1 MRPSSLSLGCRAD
14 AKLNDR
20 SRIKASGQ
28 GVQNCLTPPFM
39 TQRIDQTFT
48 TLSATSSTAFVAYIM
63 GGDPDRATSQAVLN
77 ALPENGVD
85 IIELGMP
92 FTDPAA
98 DGPTIEEAGLR
109 SLSAGTTLTTIL
121 DMAAEFRKTN
131 ETTPLIIMG
140 YCNPVHHMG
149 YTMFAEK
156 AKAAGIDGAIIV
168 DLPPEEDSEL
178 RAAFDKH
185 DLALIR
191 LATPTTNAARL
202 PRVVAGTK
210 GFVYYVS
217 MTGITGA
224 AFSQAGSVTEP
235 VAAVRQASGL
245 PVVVGFGVKTPARAR
260 EVAQEADGVVVGSA
274 IVKALHEN
282 GQEAALALV
291 KSLADAVHQTPR

>member
-1 MRPSSLSLGCRAD
+1 M
-14 AKLNDR
+14 N
-20 SRIKASGQ
+20 
-28 GVQNCLTPPFM
+28 VVEM
-39 TQRIDQTFT
+39 TQRIDQTFAA
-48 TLSATSSTAFVAYIM
+48 LSAANSTAFVAYIM
-63 GGDPDRATSQAVLN
+63 GGDPDRANSQAVLN

-98 DGPTIEEAGLR
+98 DGPT
-109 SLSAGTTLTTIL
+109 
-121 DMAAEFRKTN
+121 EFRKGN
-131 ETTPLIIMG
+131 DTTPLIIMG

-149 YTMFAEK
+149 YSVFAAK

-178 RAAFDKH
+178 RETFDEH

-191 LATPTTNAARL
+191 LATPTTDAARL

-224 AFSQAGSVTEP
+224 AFSQAGSVKDQ
-235 VAAVRQASGL
+235 VAKVRKASGL
-245 PVVVGFGVKTPARAR
+245 PVVVGFGVKSPERAA
-260 EVAQEADGVVVGSA
+260 EVARDADGVVVGSA
-274 IVKALHEN
+274 IVKELHEN
-282 GQEAALALV
+282 GTEAALALV
-291 KSLADAVHQTPR
+291 KSLADATHGK

>member
-1 MRPSSLSLGCRAD
+1 
-14 AKLNDR
+14 
-20 SRIKASGQ
+20 
-28 GVQNCLTPPFM
+28 M

-48 TLSATSSTAFVAYIM
+48 DRKAKGQAAFVAYIM
-63 GGDPDRATSQAVLN
+63 GGDPDRAASQAVLN

-109 SLSAGTTLTTIL
+109 SLAAGTTLTTIL
-121 DMAAEFRKTN
+121 EMAAEFRKTN
-131 ETTPLIIMG
+131 DTTPIIIMG

-149 YTMFAEK
+149 YANFAAK

-178 RAAFDKH
+178 RAAFDEH

-191 LATPTTNAARL
+191 LATPTTDDARL

-224 AFSQAGSVTEP
+224 TFSQAGSVTEQ
-235 VAAVRQASGL
+235 VAKVRKASNL
-245 PVVVGFGVKTPARAR
+245 PVVVGFGVKTPKRAA
-260 EVAQEADGVVVGSA
+260 EVAKDADGVVVGSA
-274 IVKALHEN
+274 IVKTLHED
-282 GQEAALALV
+282 GPEAAIALV
-291 KSLADAVHQTPR
+291 KSLADATHGA

>member
-1 MRPSSLSLGCRAD
+1 
-14 AKLNDR
+14 
-20 SRIKASGQ
+20 
-28 GVQNCLTPPFM
+28 M
-39 TQRIDQTFT
+39 TRRIDQTFAS
-48 TLSATSSTAFVAYIM
+48 LKAAGSTAFVAYIM
-63 GGDPDRATSQAVLN
+63 GGDPDRAASQAVLN

-109 SLSAGTTLTTIL
+109 SLAAGTTLTTIL
-121 DMAAEFRKTN
+121 DMATEFRKNNTA
-131 ETTPLIIMG
+131 TPIIIMG

-149 YTMFAEK
+149 YAKF
-156 AKAAGIDGAIIV
+156 AKAAKEAGIDGAIIV

-178 RAAFDKH
+178 REAFTVH

-191 LATPTTNAARL
+191 LATPTTDETRL

-224 AFSQAGSVTEP
+224 SFAQAGSVKDQ
-235 VAAVRQASGL
+235 VAKVREASGL
-245 PVVVGFGVKTPARAR
+245 PVVVGFGVKTPKRAA
-260 EVAQEADGVVVGSA
+260 EVAKDADGVVVGSA
-274 IVKALHEN
+274 IVKELHEN
-282 GQEAALALV
+282 GPKAALALV
-291 KSLADAVHQTPR
+291 KSLADATHSL

>member
-1 MRPSSLSLGCRAD
+1 MTL
-14 AKLNDR
+14 
-20 SRIKASGQ
+20 RI
-28 GVQNCLTPPFM
+28 T
-39 TQRIDQTFT
+39 QTFAA
-48 TLSATSSTAFVAYIM
+48 LKAANSTAFVGYMM
-63 GGDPDRATSQAVLN
+63 GGDPDRGASQALLN
-77 ALPENGVD
+77 ALPKAGVD

-98 DGPTIEEAGLR
+98 DGPTIEDAGLR
-109 SLSAGTTLTTIL
+109 SLKAGTTLTDIL

-149 YTMFAEK
+149 YAAFSAR

-178 RAAFDKH
+178 RAAFEVH

-202 PRVVAGTK
+202 PKVVAGTK

-224 AFSQAGSVTEP
+224 AFAKGGDIKDQ
-235 VAAVRQASGL
+235 VAAVRAASGL
-245 PVVVGFGVKTPARAR
+245 PVVVGFGVKTPERAA
-260 EVAQEADGVVVGSA
+260 EVAKDADGVVVGSA
-274 IVKALHEN
+274 IVETFHKDGHDAAIKLVRSLA
-282 GQEAALALV
+282 EAA
-291 KSLADAVHQTPR
+291 HQA